1 MPVRCAVRSQKIE
14 QQPIGNQVSYKSN
27 TITQYTDLVTDS
39 SKGSTVSQRQQMEW
53 GNQSQC
59 QVSPNFFWRLRASA
73 QIILQNQNV
82 FAVKE
87 KPTGDNQNRGAETT
101 VSQAVGLFPQ
111 MTPENH
117 QTFTLKQGFQHQQNL
132 VLGMRY
138 WNNMMDHNFSPRDK
152 IRLLTLEQHI
162 KQHDYSRLS
171 SNTHNEPGHCLICRN
186 ILEHCSDGDKEEE
199 EDGCYTSRSSVISSS
214 SCLPKSSS
222 SRSSSISSS
231 SQYNWLREL
240 HRKIRREEE
249 AAGKVVGNKSSN
261 HNSKSRTRERR
272 HTACEHLLQKK
283 HKYCSVCYLCT
294 RCGEV
299 FLRYPKS
306 FP

>member
-1 MPVRCAVRSQKIE
+1 MK
-14 QQPIGNQVSYKSN
+14 
-27 TITQYTDLVTDS
+27 
-39 SKGSTVSQRQQMEW
+39 
-53 GNQSQC
+53 
-59 QVSPNFFWRLRASA
+59 
-73 QIILQNQNV
+73 
-82 FAVKE
+82 
-87 KPTGDNQNRGAETT
+87 
-101 VSQAVGLFPQ
+101 
-111 MTPENH
+111 
-117 QTFTLKQGFQHQQNL
+117 
-132 VLGMRY
+132 
-138 WNNMMDHNFSPRDK
+138 DHNFSPRDK

-171 SNTHNEPGHCLICRN
+171 SNTHTEPGHCLICRN
-186 ILEHCSDGDKEEE
+186 ILEHCSDGDKEE
-199 EDGCYTSRSSVISSS
+199 DGCYTSGSSVISSS
-214 SCLPKSSS
+214 SCLPRSSS

-249 AAGKVVGNKSSN
+249 AVGKVMGNKCSN
-261 HNSKSRTRERR
+261 HNSHSRARERR

-306 FP
+306 LVFFHDSTLLTCHCQEELFIK